1 MQITRSEYAAVSMNL
16 SKGHRE
22 VTVRFHG
29 LYVKQTKGVG
39 EVERIRERMRVQER

>member
-1 MQITRSEYAAVSMNL
+1 MQITRSEYVAVSMNL

-29 LYVKQTKGVG
+29 LYVKQAKGE
-39 EVERIRERMRVQER
+39 EVERMRERMRVRER